1 MANVN
6 LGIDTAYNASLRKR
20 TQELE
25 QMQIIRLQPQML
37 GGGPLRE
44 YVLPGQSGALP
55 DEIPLETGGAMA
67 TPTGS
72 SGTLYHGG
80 RQSAVR
86 KQGFAKAL
94 RTYGRAVKPLGKTI
108 KPLKEALVDAAV
120 EALEGGRQNVVR
132 KQGFAKALR
141 TYGRAAKPLGKTIKP
156 LKDALVDAAVEGLQY
171 GAGARKD
178 LPAGSAATKAHMK
191 ALRDMQDRAPIFE
204 KGSPEAVA
212 HMAKLRA
219 KRRTKAELDA
229 ERAAE
234 REAAGLPPKE
244 KRPPSARAL
253 IVKQVMQSEGL
264 SMIDASKYVKA
275 NGLYVKQ

>member
-6 LGIDTAYNASLRKR
+6 LGIDTAYNAPLRKR

-55 DEIPLETGGAMA
+55 DEIPRETGGAM
-67 TPTGS
+67 
-72 SGTLYHGG
+72 GG

-108 KPLKEALVDAAV
+108 KPLKEALVEEAV
-120 EALEGGRQNVVR
+120 GQLQYGGRQSAVR

-141 TYGRAAKPLGKTIKP
+141 TYGRAVKPLGKTFKP
-156 LKDALVDAAVEGLQY
+156 LKEALVEEAVGQLQY

-178 LPAGSAATKAHMK
+178 LPAGAAATKAHMK
-191 ALRDMQDRAPIFE
+191 ALRDMQARAPIFE
-204 KGSPEAVA
+204 KGSPEALA

-244 KRPPSARAL
+244 KRPPSARAA
-253 IVKQVMQSEGL
+253 IVKSVMQSEGL
-264 SMIDASKYVKA
+264 GLIEASKFVKA
-275 NGLYVKQ
+275 NNLYQKA